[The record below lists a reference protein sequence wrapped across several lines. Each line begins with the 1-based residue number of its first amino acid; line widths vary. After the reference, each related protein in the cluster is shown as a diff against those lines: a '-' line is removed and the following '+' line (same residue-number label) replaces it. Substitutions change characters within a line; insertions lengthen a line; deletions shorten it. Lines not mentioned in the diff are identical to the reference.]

1 MSAEMFAMTPKEWFR
16 LVRGPKEPGKLQKA
30 AQVNHQSWSI
40 VEYLVGEP
48 ARPEP
53 AGPAR
58 PDPRAALGAFLR
70 DPRSKTDPEGSF
82 RDHFGLGFGP
92 LLDGWRRWVLDRGIG
107 TYEPPPDRI
116 RDAMLERVL
125 PVIRDRQAKRGDRL
139 VAIGEWASAGF
150 VLGADA
156 LIGVL
161 RDPGDLPKEQVVWAL
176 CMVSGMA
183 WGDEPDRWQAWWD
196 DLPTEWEGPAEAA
209 ATPPG
214 GLPAEPIATAPEGEP
229 ASAQAD
235 R

>member
-1 MSAEMFAMTPKEWFR
+1 M
-16 LVRGPKEPGKLQKA
+16 
-30 AQVNHQSWSI
+30 
-40 VEYLVGEP
+40 
-48 ARPEP
+48 
-53 AGPAR
+53 
-58 PDPRAALGAFLR
+58 
-70 DPRSKTDPEGSF
+70 
-82 RDHFGLGFGP
+82 
-92 LLDGWRRWVLDRGIG
+92 LDRGIG

-161 RDPGDLPKEQVVWAL
+161 RDPGDLPKEQVVWRV